1 MNLVLIILYYIVLC
15 PFWKA
20 FCESDVCIFFK
31 RQKHAIAK
39 ILVGCILLDMLNEGV
54 AWYVTSCKFISIL
67 TFAEISLL
75 YECFLTIIIM
85 QALRFFVGVPVWTPY
100 NRPHDHLP
108 ARYDL
113 TSLVAYETIRG
124 LFLSNLILRFQCA
137 ESNISRLLWKMMLPT
152 ILLMPLHKIW
162 FCPIVVWDEKY

>member
-1 MNLVLIILYYIVLC
+1 MFVSFL
-15 PFWKA
+15 K
-20 FCESDVCIFFK
+20 D
-31 RQKHAIAK
+31 KHAIAK

-54 AWYVTSCKFISIL
+54 AWDVTSCKFISIL

-85 QALRFFVGVPVWTPY
+85 QALRFFVGEPVWTPY

-113 TSLVAYETIRG
+113 TSLVAYETIRD
-124 LFLSNLILRFQCA
+124 FFVKPYIA
-137 ESNISRLLWKMMLPT
+137 ISMCREQYIKT
-152 ILLMPLHKIW
+152 FVENDVANHT
-162 FCPIVVWDEKY
+162 VDAAA